1 MFISSRQNRQLVHS
15 YPEIPY
21 HVSVINSCLSGKLL
35 SVTVNNSLSWNYH
48 IGTVITKC
56 NTLSRIK
63 LYLSTEN
70 RKRFY
75 NTYILPYFN
84 CCCIIWGNCTHNL
97 EEKIVKLQKSAA
109 RVILDSDF
117 YTHHV

>member
-15 YPEIPY
+15 YQEIPY

-35 SVTVNNSLSWNYH
+35 SVTVSNSLSWNYH

-75 NTYILPYFN
+75 NEYILPHFDLLLFYM
-84 CCCIIWGNCTHNL
+84 GKLHTL
-97 EEKIVKLQKSAA
+97 PGGKTSKTSEKGCPSIFL
-109 RVILDSDF
+109 L
-117 YTHHV
+117 